1 MQIIAHTHWDR
12 EWFVTEELT
21 THLLH
26 GFYEKLF
33 ELMERNS
40 DYVFTLDGQ
49 TLMLEDY
56 LQTLPELERSEFISQ
71 LRKYKRNLFAG
82 PYYGQIDW
90 RISEEAALM
99 NIYFGM
105 KSARELTGTAACTGW
120 LVDNFGF
127 CSQVP
132 QMHKLFGIDSLFLW
146 RGFDPKEVPCTE
158 ARWSSPDGSEVLM
171 VYLLDS
177 YRNLMRICESPE
189 IARIR
194 LNNEIEKLRPYS
206 LTELV
211 PLLDGY
217 DLDPEPEDPSELPG
231 VSTISPEE
239 YASSI
244 RKDAYGALREV
255 SGELLSGKV
264 VSTFPGTL
272 STRPYLKLMNWNCE
286 YLLSRVV
293 GPLMSISSSVE
304 AAESLEQSWKLVL
317 QNLVHDSI
325 CGVGVDQVHEEMEAR
340 YEKVLS
346 YCRSTVEQVLGRLS
360 RMLPQGLSYFNIN
373 ASKSEVAFEYSGN
386 YLRACCEPGSIA
398 SLKPKLYPLTM
409 TEEDAEECLWQ
420 NDHYS
425 AFVEDGKIIMRREGE
440 LLELFPQVV
449 PDSGD
454 EYSCDLKGTIDLS
467 PISAKVIKRS
477 EISSEIELTFASSM
491 ADITMLVTFSD
502 LPTVS
507 IEFSVNGISQGYAV
521 LLTLRKCGKLLAGM
535 PFDRI
540 ERPEYVFLSNPSELL
555 QPFLVA
561 AREVGICN
569 VFPMKDFVCRET
581 DVSSAALMAGGIYSY
596 TTERFSDNSPEIPET
611 SMIVSRSVT
620 WLAKDD
626 ISGRIGDA
634 GPAMYTPGAACK
646 RKVIWPIG
654 LYFGAPEE
662 FTVHKSSFLN
672 PPIVFHNRL
681 GNHCEGL
688 SLYEGAGVEVTSL
701 YGVPGSEEVF
711 LRVFNPS
718 DSPAILELRDDW
730 VEVSPTGKE
739 TGRFDGI
746 LNAKEIVTVKKR
758 DAIPGRPSRNTPLA
772 DCVELVYPEV
782 GWSVSE
788 DRAIAEEKT
797 LNEMKASAE
806 RLEEEARSAEEIAL
820 HSDGKEKHKALLEAY
835 SKMRRA
841 LELRLSVMQL
851 TEREET
857 EALKELFLELNSLRI
872 KRRTV
877 EFLLATLK

>member
-21 THLLH
+21 THLLN

-33 ELMERNS
+33 ELIERNN
-40 DYVFTLDGQ
+40 DYFFTLDGQ

-56 LQTLPELERSEFISQ
+56 LQTLSESDKSNFVSQ
-71 LRKYKRNLFAG
+71 LHKYSNNLFVG

-99 NIYFGM
+99 NIYLGM
-105 KSARELTGTAACTGW
+105 KAARELTGKAGCTGW

-132 QMHKLFGIDSLFLW
+132 QIHKLFGIDSLFLW
-146 RGFDPKEVPCTE
+146 RGFDPGEVPCTE
-158 ARWSSPDGSEVLM
+158 AKWSSPDGSEVLM

-177 YRNLMRICESPE
+177 YRNLMRICENPE

-194 LNNEIEKLRPYS
+194 LNNETKKLLLYS
-206 LTELV
+206 LTDLV

-231 VSTISPEE
+231 VKTISPEQ
-239 YASSI
+239 YVSSI
-244 RKDAYGALREV
+244 RLNASGVLREV
-255 SGELLSGKV
+255 SGELLSGRV

-272 STRPYLKLMNWNCE
+272 STRSYLKLMNWNCE
-286 YLLSRVV
+286 YLLSRVA
-293 GPLMSISSSVE
+293 GPLMSIYPSVE
-304 AAESLEQSWKLVL
+304 AAESMEQAWKLVL

-340 YEKVLS
+340 YEKVLAS
-346 YCRSTVEQVLGRLS
+346 CRKTVEEVLGRTARL
-360 RMLPQGLSYFNIN
+360 LPQGLSYLNVN
-373 ASKSEVAFEYSGN
+373 ASRSEVAFEYSGS
-386 YLRACCEPGSIA
+386 YLRASCKPGSIA
-398 SLKPKLYPLTM
+398 SLKPRRYPLTII
-409 TEEDAEECLWQ
+409 EEDVEECLWQ
-420 NDHYS
+420 NDHFS
-425 AFVEDGKIIMRREGE
+425 AVIEDGKIVMRREGE
-440 LLELFPQVV
+440 LLELFPQVIR
-449 PDSGD
+449 DRGD
-454 EYSCDLKGTIDLS
+454 EYSCDLKETIDLS
-467 PISAKVIKRS
+467 STSAKVIKRS
-477 EISSEIELTFASSM
+477 EISSEVELTFTSSM

-502 LPTVS
+502 LPTIS
-507 IEFSVNGISQGYAV
+507 MKFSVNGFSQGYAV
-521 LLTLRKCGKLLAGM
+521 LLTLRKCGKLIAGM

-540 ERPEYVFLSNPSELL
+540 ERPEHVVLSDPSEFL

-561 AREVGICN
+561 AREVGICK

-581 DVSSAALMAGGIYSY
+581 DVSSAVLMAGGIYSY
-596 TTERFSDNSPEIPET
+596 TTERFSDNSPEVPET
-611 SMIVSRSVT
+611 SIIVSRSVT

-646 RKVIWPIG
+646 RDVSWPIG
-654 LYFGAPEE
+654 LYFGVPEE
-662 FTVHKSSFLN
+662 FTLYKASFLN

-681 GNHCEGL
+681 DNSCTGL

-718 DSPAILELRDDW
+718 DKPAILEVQDVW
-730 VEVSPTGKE
+730 VEVSPAGE
-739 TGRFDGI
+739 ESGRFDGI
-746 LNAKEIVTVKKR
+746 LNAREIVTLKKNEM
-758 DAIPGRPSRNTPLA
+758 PGRLLEDTPV
-772 DCVELVYPEV
+772 DDYVELIYPEI

-788 DRAIAEEKT
+788 DRSIAEEQT
-797 LNEMKASAE
+797 LNEMKASADV
-806 RLEEEARSAEEIAL
+806 LEEEARSAEETAL
-820 HSDGKEKHKALLEAY
+820 ASEGREKHQALLAVY

-841 LELRLSVMQL
+841 LELRLSVAQL
-851 TEREET
+851 TEKRET